1 MKILSRWGFKGK
13 NMAYSR
19 KEEGII
25 DLAYPLEKVW
35 AAISKALVGLGWT
48 VEFVDDAAHRA
59 KAKTK
64 TNLMSWGTEFMV
76 GAVSIDKNN
85 TSVSVVAETPVTTV
99 TALVYFG
106 QTRKRIEQ
114 FLQELQEKLS

>member
-1 MKILSRWGFKGK
+1 
-13 NMAYSR
+13 MA
-19 KEEGII
+19 
-25 DLAYPLEKVW
+25 
-35 AAISKALVGLGWT
+35 
-48 VEFVDDAAHRA
+48 
-59 KAKTK
+59 
-64 TNLMSWGTEFMV
+64 WGTEFMV

-114 FLQELQEKLS
+114 FFQELQEKLS

>member
-1 MKILSRWGFKGK
+1 
-13 NMAYSR
+13 MAYSR
-19 KEEGII
+19 KEEGTI
-25 DLAYPLEKVW
+25 DFAYPLEKVW
-35 AAISKALVGLGWT
+35 AAISKTLVGLGWT
-48 VEFVDDAAHRA
+48 VEFVDDAAHRT

-64 TNLMSWGTEFMV
+64 TNLMAWGTEFMV

-114 FLQELQEKLS
+114 FFQELQEKLS

>member
-19 KEEGII
+19 REEGTVN
-25 DLAYPLEKVW
+25 LAYPLEKVW
-35 AAISKALVGLGWT
+35 AAISKAFASLGWT
-48 VEFVDDAAHRA
+48 AEFVDDAAHRV

-64 TNLMSWGTEFMV
+64 TNLMDWGTEFMV
-76 GAVSIDKNN
+76 GVVSVDRNN